1 MQTHARLK
9 TRDPLLKAITHHQ
22 KGFLPSK
29 IKVLEVKGYSLFTR
43 TSIPLVTASLLA
55 ATLVLPLTASASV
68 FSLLGT
74 RSVQASTEGIDS
86 SVPLSPQSMSVVSA
100 SNIGPNTLSAGNSK
114 GVDAVTLVND
124 NALTPDMGPVGNPS
138 DVADLQDAVGSISF
152 YTVRAG
158 DTANS
163 VATLFN
169 ITKGTLLSA
178 NGLQA
183 GQALKPGQILVIL
196 PVSGTQYVVKS
207 GDTIVS
213 IVKKNKIDQQGD
225 FLFYNNIATDAD
237 LVAGDTL
244 IIPDSNFDGTADTV
258 IAKKPTKV
266 PTKTNTGTVDLKKD
280 PNAAPITVHP
290 IHLYSKPELG
300 SAIHRPVAV
309 ASSSI
314 SQKAHG
320 FNGDA
325 VDIAAHDGTPVMA
338 ALDGTVLLARDVG
351 YNDGY
356 GEYVIIMSNV
366 EGVPVE
372 TIYAHQSQLYVHAG
386 MQVTQGQMIGRVGH
400 SGHATG
406 PHLHFEVRG
415 ALNPWTLEKNR
426 YSDIPQ

>member
-1 MQTHARLK
+1 M
-9 TRDPLLKAITHHQ
+9 
-22 KGFLPSK
+22 
-29 IKVLEVKGYSLFTR
+29 
-43 TSIPLVTASLLA
+43 SIPLVVASFVA
-55 ATLVLPLTASASV
+55 TTLVLPLTASASV
-68 FSLLGT
+68 FSVLGA
-74 RSVQASTEGIDS
+74 RSVQADTEGIDS
-86 SVPLSPQSMSVVSA
+86 NVPLSPQSMSVVSA
-100 SNIGPNTLSAGNSK
+100 SNIGPNTLSMGSSK
-114 GVDAVTLVND
+114 AVDTSTLVND

-158 DTANS
+158 DTASS

-178 NGLQA
+178 NGLQS
-183 GQALKPGQILVIL
+183 GQALKPGQVLVIL
-196 PVSGTQYVVKS
+196 PVSGTQYLVKA
-207 GDTIVS
+207 GDTIAG
-213 IVKKNKIDQQGD
+213 IVKKNKIEQQGD
-225 FLFYNNIATDAD
+225 FLFYNNLTTDAD
-237 LVAGDTL
+237 LIAGDTL

-258 IAKKPTKV
+258 AVKKTTKV
-266 PTKTNTGTVDLKKD
+266 STKTKAGTVDLRND
-280 PNAAPITVHP
+280 PNAAPINVHP
-290 IHLYSKPELG
+290 IHLYSKPDLG
-300 SAIHRPVAV
+300 NAIHRPVA
-309 ASSSI
+309 AALSTI
-314 SQKAHG
+314 SQMAHG

-366 EGVPVE
+366 GGFPVE
-372 TIYAHQSQLYVHAG
+372 TIYAHQQQLYVHAG
-386 MQVTQGQMIGRVGH
+386 MQVSQGQMIGRVGH

-415 ALNPWTLEKNR
+415 GLNPWTLEKNR